1 MVIIDICIKTP
12 IKSFKHVTN
21 MSIITNT
28 SLEYVYDAR
37 IVVINFET
45 KSKLCEGYG
54 TILDLGR
61 LAIDRVSF
69 RRCPGSD

>member
-1 MVIIDICIKTP
+1 MAIINIRIKTP
-12 IKSFKHVTN
+12 IKSFKHVAN

-28 SLEYVYDAR
+28 SLEYGYDAR

-45 KSKLCEGYG
+45 KSKPCEGYRA
-54 TILDLGR
+54 ILDLGM

-69 RRCPGSD
+69 RRYLGIV